1 MIRTCNARYLNLS
14 KRSFDSSILVGSL
27 PAIARDSE
35 RGALLTVHVQ
45 PGSSR
50 TECVGIH
57 GDAIK
62 IRLAARPI
70 DGAAND
76 ELIRFIA
83 ARCAVPR
90 ANVRIHAGTEARR
103 KRLCVKDVSAQVLL
117 ARLLPRNEKE
127 TE

>member
-1 MIRTCNARYLNLS
+1 MIRTCNARYWNLS
-14 KRSFDSSILVGSL
+14 KRSFESIDSP

-62 IRLAARPI
+62 IRVAARPI

-83 ARCAVPR
+83 DQCGVPR
-90 ANVRIHAGTEARR
+90 ASVRIRQGEQARR
-103 KRLCVKDVSAQVLL
+103 KRLFIEAITAEVLL
-117 ARLLPRNEKE
+117 ARLLQQNANE
-127 TE
+127 TEKT

>member
-1 MIRTCNARYLNLS
+1 VA
-14 KRSFDSSILVGSL
+14 SL
-27 PAIARDSE
+27 PVIARDGE

-57 GDAIK
+57 GDAVK

-83 ARCAVPR
+83 ERCGVPR
-90 ANVRIHAGTEARR
+90 ANVQLHGGATGRR
-103 KRLCVKDVSAQVLL
+103 KRLFVKGVAAASLL
-117 ARLLPRNEKE
+117 AQLMRKE
-127 TE
+127 SKRRETI

>member
-1 MIRTCNARYLNLS
+1 
-14 KRSFDSSILVGSL
+14 VGSL

-57 GDAIK
+57 GDALK
-62 IRLAARPI
+62 IRLAARPT

-83 ARCAVPR
+83 DRCSIPR
-90 ANVRIHAGTEARR
+90 ACVRILTGVKARQ
-103 KRLCVKDVSAQVLL
+103 KRLCVEGVAAELLL
-117 ARLLPRNEKE
+117 ARLMLRGQEGAVWV
-127 TE
+127 

>member
-1 MIRTCNARYLNLS
+1 MN
-14 KRSFDSSILVGSL
+14 SL
-27 PAIARDSE
+27 PVIARDSK
-35 RGALLTVHVQ
+35 RRILLTVQVQ

-76 ELIRFIA
+76 ELIRFLA
-83 ARCAVPR
+83 DQCGVPR
-90 ANVRIHAGTEARR
+90 ADVRIRQGEQARR
-103 KRLCVKDVSAQVLL
+103 KRLSIEAITAEVLL
-117 ARLLPRNEKE
+117 ARLLPQNANE
-127 TE
+127 TEKT

>member
-1 MIRTCNARYLNLS
+1 MA
-14 KRSFDSSILVGSL
+14 SL
-27 PAIARDSE
+27 PVIARDSE
-35 RGALLTVHVQ
+35 RGALVTVQVQ

-83 ARCAVPR
+83 ERCAVPR
-90 ANVRIHAGTEARR
+90 ANVQLRTGATGRR
-103 KRLCVKDVSAQVLL
+103 KRLVVQGVTAEWLL
-117 ARLLPRNEKE
+117 ARLMPSG
-127 TE
+127 

>member
-1 MIRTCNARYLNLS
+1 M
-14 KRSFDSSILVGSL
+14 DSL
-27 PAIARDSE
+27 PAIVRDSE
-35 RGALLTVHVQ
+35 RGALVTVHVQ

-76 ELIRFIA
+76 ELLRFIA
-83 ARCAVPR
+83 DQCAVPR
-90 ANVRIHAGTEARR
+90 ANVRIDAGAASRR
-103 KRLCVKDVSAQVLL
+103 KRLSVKGLTAQVLL
-117 ARLLPRNEKE
+117 PRLLARSGKE
-127 TE
+127 TEKI

>member
-1 MIRTCNARYLNLS
+1 MH
-14 KRSFDSSILVGSL
+14 SL
-27 PAIARDSE
+27 PVIARDSE

-45 PGSSR
+45 PGSSC

-70 DGAAND
+70 DGAANN

-83 ARCAVPR
+83 DRCAVPR
-90 ANVRIHAGTEARR
+90 AHVRIHAGAEARR
-103 KRLCVKDVSAQVLL
+103 KRLCVKGVSARVLL
-117 ARLLPRNEKE
+117 ARLLSRHEKE
-127 TE
+127 GERV

>member
-1 MIRTCNARYLNLS
+1 MDFS
-14 KRSFDSSILVGSL
+14 
-27 PAIARDSE
+27 PAIIRDSA
-35 RGALLTVHVQ
+35 RGALVTVHVQ

-83 ARCAVPR
+83 DRCAVPR
-90 ANVRIHAGTEARR
+90 THVHILAGAEARR
-103 KRLCVKDVSAQVLL
+103 KRLCVKEVSAQVLL
-117 ARLLPRNEKE
+117 ARLLPRTEKE
-127 TE
+127 TEQV

>member
-1 MIRTCNARYLNLS
+1 MA
-14 KRSFDSSILVGSL
+14 SL
-27 PAIARDSE
+27 PVIARDSE
-35 RGALLTVHVQ
+35 RGALVTVQVQ

-57 GDAIK
+57 GDALK

-83 ARCAVPR
+83 ERCAVPR
-90 ANVRIHAGTEARR
+90 ANVQLRTSATGRR
-103 KRLCVKDVSAQVLL
+103 KRLVVQGVTAEWLL
-117 ARLLPRNEKE
+117 ARLMPSG
-127 TE
+127 

>member
-1 MIRTCNARYLNLS
+1 ME
-14 KRSFDSSILVGSL
+14 SL
-27 PAIARDSE
+27 PAIARDGE

-57 GDAIK
+57 GDALK

-83 ARCAVPR
+83 DRCAVPR
-90 ANVRIHAGTEARR
+90 ANVSIHAGAKARR
-103 KRLCVKDVSAQVLL
+103 KQLCVKEVSAQVLL
-117 ARLLPRNEKE
+117 ARLLP
-127 TE
+127 

>member
-1 MIRTCNARYLNLS
+1 MNP
-14 KRSFDSSILVGSL
+14 SILVDSL
-27 PAIARDSE
+27 PVIARDSE

-45 PGSSR
+45 PGASH

-62 IRLAARPI
+62 IRLATRPI

-83 ARCAVPR
+83 ARCGVPR
-90 ANVRIHAGTEARR
+90 ANVRIRAGEQARR
-103 KRLCVKDVSAQVLL
+103 KRLSIKAITAEVLL
-117 ARLLPRNEKE
+117 TRLLPRNANE
-127 TE
+127 TGKA

>member
-1 MIRTCNARYLNLS
+1 M
-14 KRSFDSSILVGSL
+14 DSL
-27 PAIARDSE
+27 PAIVRDSE

-45 PGSSR
+45 PGASR

-83 ARCAVPR
+83 DRCAVPR
-90 ANVRIHAGTEARR
+90 ANVRIHAGAEARR
-103 KRLCVKDVSAQVLL
+103 KRLCVKEVSAQVLL
-117 ARLLPRNEKE
+117 ARLLPRNENE
-127 TE
+127 ADRI

>member
-1 MIRTCNARYLNLS
+1 MG
-14 KRSFDSSILVGSL
+14 ILPV
-27 PAIARDSE
+27 IARDSE
-35 RGALLTVHVQ
+35 HGALLTVQVQ

-70 DGAAND
+70 DGAANK

-83 ARCAVPR
+83 NRCAVSR
-90 ANVRIHAGTEARR
+90 ESVQIRAGTEARR
-103 KRLCVKDVSAQVLL
+103 KHLCVKGLTAQVLL
-117 ARLLPRNEKE
+117 ARLLPKNQKE
-127 TE
+127 M

>member
-1 MIRTCNARYLNLS
+1 M
-14 KRSFDSSILVGSL
+14 
-27 PAIARDSE
+27 ARDSE
-35 RGALLTVHVQ
+35 RGALVTVQVQ

-83 ARCAVPR
+83 ERCAVPR
-90 ANVRIHAGTEARR
+90 ANVQLRTGATGRR
-103 KRLCVKDVSAQVLL
+103 KRLVVQGVTAEWLL
-117 ARLLPRNEKE
+117 ARLMPSG
-127 TE
+127 

>member
-1 MIRTCNARYLNLS
+1 MASLS
-14 KRSFDSSILVGSL
+14 V
-27 PAIARDSE
+27 IARDSAH
-35 RGALLTVHVQ
+35 GALLTVHVQ

-83 ARCAVPR
+83 DRCALPR
-90 ANVRIHAGTEARR
+90 AHVHIQAGAEARR
-103 KRLCVKDVSAQVLL
+103 KRLCVKGVAAESLL

-127 TE
+127 KEQEQI

>member
-1 MIRTCNARYLNLS
+1 MA
-14 KRSFDSSILVGSL
+14 SL
-27 PAIARDSE
+27 HVIARDSE
-35 RGALLTVHVQ
+35 HGALLTIHVQ

-57 GDAIK
+57 GDAVK

-83 ARCAVPR
+83 ERCAVPR
-90 ANVRIHAGTEARR
+90 AHVQLRAGATGRR
-103 KRLCVKDVSAQVLL
+103 KRLVVKGVTAEWLL
-117 ARLLPRNEKE
+117 ARLMPSG
-127 TE
+127 

>member
-1 MIRTCNARYLNLS
+1 MA
-14 KRSFDSSILVGSL
+14 SL
-27 PAIARDSE
+27 PVIARDSE
-35 RGALLTVHVQ
+35 RGALVTVQVQ

-50 TECVGIH
+50 TECVGTH

-83 ARCAVPR
+83 ERCAVPR
-90 ANVRIHAGTEARR
+90 ANVQLRTGATGRR
-103 KRLCVKDVSAQVLL
+103 KRLVVQGVTAEWLL
-117 ARLLPRNEKE
+117 ARLMPSG
-127 TE
+127 

>member
-1 MIRTCNARYLNLS
+1 V
-14 KRSFDSSILVGSL
+14 DPL
-27 PAIARDSE
+27 PVIARDGE
-35 RGALLTVHVQ
+35 RGTLVTVQVQ

-83 ARCAVPR
+83 ERCAVPR
-90 ANVRIHAGTEARR
+90 ANVQLYTGATGRR
-103 KRLCVKDVSAQVLL
+103 KRLFVKGVTAESLL
-117 ARLLPRNEKE
+117 ARLTRKE
-127 TE
+127 SKGRGKI

>member
-1 MIRTCNARYLNLS
+1 M
-14 KRSFDSSILVGSL
+14 GSL

-35 RGALLTVHVQ
+35 RGALLAVHVQ

-83 ARCAVPR
+83 DRCAVPR
-90 ANVRIHAGTEARR
+90 AHVQICAGSEARR
-103 KRLCVKDVSAQVLL
+103 KRLCVKEVSAQVLL
-117 ARLLPRNEKE
+117 ARLLPQNGKE
-127 TE
+127 MEQV

>member
-1 MIRTCNARYLNLS
+1 MA
-14 KRSFDSSILVGSL
+14 SL
-27 PAIARDSE
+27 PVIARDSE

-83 ARCAVPR
+83 ERCAVPR
-90 ANVRIHAGTEARR
+90 ANVQLQAGATGRR
-103 KRLCVKDVSAQVLL
+103 KRLTVKGVTAEWLL
-117 ARLLPRNEKE
+117 ARLMPSG
-127 TE
+127 

>member
-1 MIRTCNARYLNLS
+1 MTRTCNGRYSNLS
-14 KRSFDSSILVGSL
+14 KRSFESIDSL

-45 PGSSR
+45 PGSPR

-83 ARCAVPR
+83 DRCAVPR
-90 ANVRIHAGTEARR
+90 ANVQIRAGAEARR
-103 KRLCVKDVSAQVLL
+103 KRLCVKEVSAQVLL
-117 ARLLPRNEKE
+117 ARLLPRNEQE
-127 TE
+127 TERI

>member
-1 MIRTCNARYLNLS
+1 M
-14 KRSFDSSILVGSL
+14 DSP
-27 PAIARDSE
+27 PAIARDSA
-35 RGALLTVHVQ
+35 RGALVTVHVQ

-83 ARCAVPR
+83 ERCAVPR
-90 ANVRIHAGTEARR
+90 ANVQLCAGLESRR
-103 KRLCVKDVSAQVLL
+103 KKMCVKGISAELLL
-117 ARLLPRNEKE
+117 ARVLPSP
-127 TE
+127 

>member
-1 MIRTCNARYLNLS
+1 LNP
-14 KRSFDSSILVGSL
+14 SILVDSL

-83 ARCAVPR
+83 DRCGVPR
-90 ANVRIHAGTEARR
+90 ANVRIRTGEQARR
-103 KRLCVKDVSAQVLL
+103 KRLSIEAITGEVLL
-117 ARLLPRNEKE
+117 TRLLPQNANE
-127 TE
+127 TEKT

>member
-1 MIRTCNARYLNLS
+1 MN
-14 KRSFDSSILVGSL
+14 SL
-27 PAIARDSE
+27 PVIARDSE

-45 PGSSR
+45 PGASR

-83 ARCAVPR
+83 ERCAVPY
-90 ANVRIHAGTEARR
+90 AHVRIHAGTEARR
-103 KRLCVKDVSAQVLL
+103 KRLCVKAVSAQVLL
-117 ARLLPRNEKE
+117 ARLLPKNEKE
-127 TE
+127 MEQV